1 MNLQQVMAQKSFV
14 VVGDTLNPEK
24 FACKIKLAMMEAG
37 YKVQSVGKELGSIN
51 DATGDIDIIDLCIN
65 PKKGLELLKECR
77 KTFKCV
83 VLQPGAFD
91 DELVAYLQENKIPH
105 LEGCLL
111 VGLRLYKSK

>member
-24 FACKIKLAMMEAG
+24 YACKIKLAMMEAG
-37 YKVQSVGKELGSIN
+37 YEVQSVGKELSSIN
-51 DATGDIDIIDLCIN
+51 QTEGEIDVLDLCIN
-65 PKKGLELLKECR
+65 PKKGLELLQECT

-91 DELVAYLQENKIPH
+91 QAVLSYLQQNKIPYI
-105 LEGCLL
+105 EGCLL
-111 VGLRLYKSK
+111 VGLRLYKV